1 MKDNIS
7 KKLSKLKIANPS
19 VIINA
24 IFGEKSETTKIKG
37 LLDAENEEEFE
48 EKWKILADNWKEK
61 GKPGEEFLE
70 YMVKYQ
76 KDMIKTSMIA
86 SVREKCG
93 LGKPPAEYTQ
103 NSNESI
109 NSKLKKSKGVGKL
122 TVKGTVQLIKS
133 AVKMQEQKIKMA
145 LIGRGEWSLAPRH
158 KQSGVSEEVY
168 YKMKH
173 EKKTQ

>member
-1 MKDNIS
+1 MKDNVS

-48 EKWKILADNWKEK
+48 EKLKILADNWEEK
-61 GKPGEEFLE
+61 GKPGEKLLE
-70 YMVKYQ
+70 YIVKYQ
-76 KDMIKTSMIA
+76 KDMMKTSIIIA

-93 LGKPPAEYTQ
+93 LGKPPATQ

-109 NSKLKKSKGVGKL
+109 NSILKKSKGAGKL
-122 TVKGTVQLIKS
+122 AVKDTVQLIKS
-133 AVKMQEQKIKMA
+133 EVEMQEQKIKKA
-145 LIGRGEWSLAPRH
+145 LIWRGE
-158 KQSGVSEEVY
+158 
-168 YKMKH
+168 
-173 EKKTQ
+173 